1 MSAPAAPPLQLAVLI
16 SGRGSNMLAIA
27 RACASGYIAGRIVT
41 VIGDRVGATGLA
53 AARELGLATKLVDAS
68 TWRGPAG
75 FDRAGFEAALRQQI
89 DAAGADLVVL
99 AGFMRVLSADFV
111 HRYTGRILNIHPSL
125 LPAYPGLDT
134 HARALAAGD
143 REHGASVHYVT
154 PELDAGP
161 PLLQARVPVLP
172 GDTVDSLSARV
183 HAVEHKIYPEVI
195 RWIAA
200 GRLHWCAGRPQLD
213 GVVLDG
219 PRQWAED

>member
-1 MSAPAAPPLQLAVLI
+1 MNTAAAAPLRIAVLI
-16 SGRGSNMLAIA
+16 SGRGTNMLAIA
-27 RACASGYIAGRIVT
+27 RACASGQISGRIVT

-53 AARELGLATKLVDAS
+53 AAQDLGLATKLIEARA
-68 TWRGPAG
+68 WRNEAG
-75 FDRAGFEAALRQQI
+75 FDRAGFEAALREQI
-89 DAAGADLVVL
+89 DASGAELVVL
-99 AGFMRVLSADFV
+99 AGFMRVLSAGFV
-111 HRYTGRILNIHPSL
+111 HHYTGRILNIHPSL

-183 HAVEHKIYPEVI
+183 HAVEHRIYPEVI
-195 RWIAA
+195 SWIAA
-200 GRLHWCAGRPQLD
+200 RRLHWCGGRPQLD
-213 GVVLDG
+213 GATLDG
-219 PRQWAED
+219 PRQWSED